1 MAERIK
7 DMAAVPSH
15 LTAVDPSHSGPALP
29 TPGSPNSDLMPI
41 SERTEPQ
48 VEPGEGQNHLLPPAH
63 MDQESVSPNVTPEQE
78 KNTGRQLAG
87 AGILGACAE
96 SSMPSTRQELV
107 PGTQQS

>member
-7 DMAAVPSH
+7 NMAAVPSH
-15 LTAVDPSHSGPALP
+15 LTAVALLILVLL
-29 TPGSPNSDLMPI
+29 SQRQDLLTLISMPI

-63 MDQESVSPNVTPEQE
+63 MDQESVSPNVTSEQE

-87 AGILGACAE
+87 AGILGAYAE